1 MIDSYPKAKKR
12 YLDHQNKIIDYK
24 IIKELNEAHKW
35 PIDFICK
42 VLKVSRAAYY
52 KRSKRSDSDHDRENM
67 MILDTIKDIV
77 ASNNSLFGS
86 IKMTYAI
93 NKKLDTK
100 YNHKRIY
107 RLMCINDIRSNFRRK
122 KKYNYKRSAPEV
134 TAENILNRDFSTTRP
149 NEKWCTDVTEFPI
162 PHSDKKLYLS
172 PIIDLYD
179 DYIVHYEISKRNDN
193 QLVFNTLDN
202 AIIKE
207 NKATPILHDDRGF
220 QYTTQAFKAKL
231 ESYGIIHS
239 MSRVSK
245 CIDNGPC
252 ENVQGI
258 IKDMMAVLYPNIQNE
273 EELIEAID
281 KTIKYYNE
289 ENPMKRF
296 KGKTP
301 SEVRKE
307 AKSSKTPII
316 YPIPKNPGIEKF
328 WAKIEKAKEKE
339 RQVILQ
345 NI

>member
-1 MIDSYPKAKKR
+1 MLLVYFDLVYDLIPQAHCLYFFYMFHTARAWDIVFPSTFLALYFIFEKDYASTKKAVYTKVKTFSKG
-12 YLDHQNKIIDYK
+12 YGDLSLLILLLVALFVAIFAFGMNYSISDKLAYDNYVKNSESINQEF
-24 IIKELNEAHKW
+24 KEL
-35 PIDFICK
+35 
-42 VLKVSRAAYY
+42 
-52 KRSKRSDSDHDRENM
+52 
-67 MILDTIKDIV
+67 LDK
-77 ASNNSLFGS
+77 G
-86 IKMTYAI
+86 
-93 NKKLDTK
+93 
-100 YNHKRIY
+100 
-107 RLMCINDIRSNFRRK
+107 
-122 KKYNYKRSAPEV
+122 E
-134 TAENILNRDFSTTRP
+134 FS
-149 NEKWCTDVTEFPI
+149 
-162 PHSDKKLYLS
+162 
-172 PIIDLYD
+172 
-179 DYIVHYEISKRNDN
+179 
-193 QLVFNTLDN
+193 
-202 AIIKE
+202 
-207 NKATPILHDDRGF
+207 
-220 QYTTQAFKAKL
+220 AFKAKL

-273 EELIEAID
+273 EELIKAID